1 MDANQQPFC
10 VQCFALKD
18 STMHLGP
25 VLAENFPILFTL
37 QTLQTLQTVFTLQT
51 LQTLQTVYTLQT
63 LKTLYTLHTIVYLLP
78 TPVECRGVAGAV
90 VCRRR

>member
-25 VLAENFPILFTL
+25 VVAESFPIL
-37 QTLQTLQTVFTLQT
+37 QTLQTLQTWKTLQT
-51 LQTLQTVYTLQT
+51 LQ
-63 LKTLYTLHTIVYLLP
+63 TLYTLHTIVYLLP
-78 TPVECRGVAGAV
+78 TPVKCRGVAAAV